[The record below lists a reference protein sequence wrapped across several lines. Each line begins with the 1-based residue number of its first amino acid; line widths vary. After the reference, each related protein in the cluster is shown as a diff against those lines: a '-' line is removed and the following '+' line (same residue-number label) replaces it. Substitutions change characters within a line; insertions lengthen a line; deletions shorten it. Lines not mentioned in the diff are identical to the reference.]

1 MTTTKAPVKSPFTP
15 EQEKI
20 LIAWTK
26 HYPYTNLGL
35 IEALRSVQDWHRKI
49 SPEAASFV
57 ADLFNL
63 PFNHVWGVVTFF
75 PTFTQW
81 KTGDKRIGIC
91 HGLTCFLAGSGKME
105 KCLEK
110 TLGVP
115 AKTATPD
122 GKFSWEA
129 MECLGACEQGPAL
142 QVNDRLIGKA
152 TDETIAT
159 ILKDSRAAKT

>member
-1 MTTTKAPVKSPFTP
+1 MTTKTSVKSPFTS
-15 EQEKI
+15 EQEKT
-20 LIAWTK
+20 LSAWTK
-26 HYPYTNLGL
+26 HYPYSNLGL
-35 IEALRSVQDWHRKI
+35 IEALRSVQEWYCHI

-57 ADLFNL
+57 ADLFAL

-75 PTFTQW
+75 PTFTT
-81 KTGDKRIGIC
+81 KPRGRYRVGVC
-91 HGLTCFLAGSGKME
+91 HGLTCFLAGSNKME

-115 AKTATPD
+115 AKKASPD

-152 TDETIAT
+152 TEASIAK
-159 ILKDSRAAKT
+159 LKELR